1 MVTTEVSFSLNGTG
15 HCVEA
20 DTRWTLLY
28 LLREEFGLTGTKR
41 GCDMG
46 ECGACTVLLDG
57 LPVNACQV
65 LVASISACKVTTIE
79 SLSDDGNLHPLQ
91 VAFLQNDGAQCGFCT
106 PGFLVVASAL
116 LEENP
121 SPTDEEIK
129 SAIEGNLCRC
139 TGYQQIV
146 DSVRAASEILT
157 SGKSIEDSTLPKS
170 DPHPG
175 FSGE

>member
-28 LLREEFGLTGTKR
+28 LLREEYGLTGTKR

-106 PGFLVVASAL
+106 PGF
-116 LEENP
+116 
-121 SPTDEEIK
+121 IM
-129 SAIEGNLCRC
+129 SAIPLMEEEAPVTRDQIADALGGNLCRC
-139 TGYQQIV
+139 NAYGAIL
-146 DSVRAASEILT
+146 DSVQSALDRRT
-157 SGKSIEDSTLPKS
+157 
-170 DPHPG
+170 HV
-175 FSGE
+175 

>member
-65 LVASISACKVTTIE
+65 LVASIAACKVTTIE

-91 VAFLQNDGAQCGFCT
+91 VAFLQNDAAQCGFCT
-106 PGFLVVASAL
+106 PGF
-116 LEENP
+116 
-121 SPTDEEIK
+121 IM
-129 SAIEGNLCRC
+129 SAIPLMEEEAPVTRDQIADALGGNLCRC
-139 TGYQQIV
+139 NAYGAIL
-146 DSVRAASEILT
+146 DSVQSALDRRT
-157 SGKSIEDSTLPKS
+157 
-170 DPHPG
+170 HV
-175 FSGE
+175 

>member
-91 VAFLQNDGAQCGFCT
+91 VAFLQNDGAQCGFST
-106 PGFLVVASAL
+106 PGF
-116 LEENP
+116 
-121 SPTDEEIK
+121 IM
-129 SAIEGNLCRC
+129 SAIPLMEEEAPVTRDQIADALGGNLCRC
-139 TGYQQIV
+139 NAYGAIL
-146 DSVRAASEILT
+146 DSVQSALDRRT
-157 SGKSIEDSTLPKS
+157 
-170 DPHPG
+170 HV
-175 FSGE
+175 

>member
-57 LPVNACQV
+57 LPVNAWQV
-65 LVASISACKVTTIE
+65 LVASFAACKVTTIE

-106 PGFLVVASAL
+106 PGF
-116 LEENP
+116 
-121 SPTDEEIK
+121 IM
-129 SAIEGNLCRC
+129 SAIPLMEEEAPVTRDQIADALGGNLCRC
-139 TGYQQIV
+139 NAYGAIL
-146 DSVRAASEILT
+146 DSVQSALDRRT
-157 SGKSIEDSTLPKS
+157 
-170 DPHPG
+170 HV
-175 FSGE
+175 

>member
-106 PGFLVVASAL
+106 PGFIV
-116 LEENP
+116 
-121 SPTDEEIK
+121 
-129 SAIEGNLCRC
+129 SAIPLMEEEAPVTRDQIADALGGNLCRC
-139 TGYQQIV
+139 NAYGAIL
-146 DSVRAASEILT
+146 DSVQSALDRRT
-157 SGKSIEDSTLPKS
+157 
-170 DPHPG
+170 HV
-175 FSGE
+175 

>member
-65 LVASISACKVTTIE
+65 LVASITACKVTTIE

-106 PGFLVVASAL
+106 PGF
-116 LEENP
+116 
-121 SPTDEEIK
+121 IM
-129 SAIEGNLCRC
+129 SAIPLMEEEAPVTRDQIADALGGNLCRC
-139 TGYQQIV
+139 NAYGAIL
-146 DSVRAASEILT
+146 DSVQSALDRRT
-157 SGKSIEDSTLPKS
+157 
-170 DPHPG
+170 HV
-175 FSGE
+175 

>member
-57 LPVNACQV
+57 LPVNGCQV

-106 PGFLVVASAL
+106 PGF
-116 LEENP
+116 
-121 SPTDEEIK
+121 IM
-129 SAIEGNLCRC
+129 SAIPLMEEEAPVTRDQIADALGGNLCRC
-139 TGYQQIV
+139 NAYGAIL
-146 DSVRAASEILT
+146 DSVQSALDRRT
-157 SGKSIEDSTLPKS
+157 
-170 DPHPG
+170 HV
-175 FSGE
+175 

>member
-1 MVTTEVSFSLNGTG
+1 VVTTEVSFSLNGTG

-106 PGFLVVASAL
+106 PGF
-116 LEENP
+116 
-121 SPTDEEIK
+121 IM
-129 SAIEGNLCRC
+129 SAIPLMEEEAPVTRDQIADALGGNLCRC
-139 TGYQQIV
+139 NAYGAIL
-146 DSVRAASEILT
+146 DSVQSALDRRT
-157 SGKSIEDSTLPKS
+157 
-170 DPHPG
+170 HV
-175 FSGE
+175 

>member
-57 LPVNACQV
+57 LPVNACQG

-106 PGFLVVASAL
+106 PGF
-116 LEENP
+116 
-121 SPTDEEIK
+121 IM
-129 SAIEGNLCRC
+129 SAIPLMEEEAPVTRDQIADALGGNLCRC
-139 TGYQQIV
+139 NAYGAIL
-146 DSVRAASEILT
+146 DSVQSALDRRT
-157 SGKSIEDSTLPKS
+157 
-170 DPHPG
+170 HV
-175 FSGE
+175 

>member
-65 LVASISACKVTTIE
+65 LVASVSDCKVTTIE

-106 PGFLVVASAL
+106 PGF
-116 LEENP
+116 
-121 SPTDEEIK
+121 IM
-129 SAIEGNLCRC
+129 SAIPLMEEEAPVTRDQIADALGGNLCRC
-139 TGYQQIV
+139 NAYGAIL
-146 DSVRAASEILT
+146 DSVQSALDRRT
-157 SGKSIEDSTLPKS
+157 
-170 DPHPG
+170 HV
-175 FSGE
+175 

>member
-65 LVASISACKVTTIE
+65 LVASIAACKVTTIE

-106 PGFLVVASAL
+106 PGF
-116 LEENP
+116 
-121 SPTDEEIK
+121 IM
-129 SAIEGNLCRC
+129 SAIPLMEEEAPVTRDQIADALGGNLCRC
-139 TGYQQIV
+139 NAYGAIL
-146 DSVRAASEILT
+146 DSVQSALDRRT
-157 SGKSIEDSTLPKS
+157 
-170 DPHPG
+170 HV
-175 FSGE
+175 

>member
-1 MVTTEVSFSLNGTG
+1 MITTEVSFSLNGTG

-106 PGFLVVASAL
+106 PGF
-116 LEENP
+116 
-121 SPTDEEIK
+121 IM
-129 SAIEGNLCRC
+129 SAIPLMEEEAPVTRDQIADALGGNLCRC
-139 TGYQQIV
+139 NAYGAIL
-146 DSVRAASEILT
+146 DSVQSALDRRT
-157 SGKSIEDSTLPKS
+157 
-170 DPHPG
+170 HV
-175 FSGE
+175 

>member
-106 PGFLVVASAL
+106 PGC
-116 LEENP
+116 
-121 SPTDEEIK
+121 IM
-129 SAIEGNLCRC
+129 SAIPLMEEEAPVTRDQIADALGGNLCRC
-139 TGYQQIV
+139 NAYGAIL
-146 DSVRAASEILT
+146 DSVQSALDRRT
-157 SGKSIEDSTLPKS
+157 
-170 DPHPG
+170 HV
-175 FSGE
+175 

>member
-65 LVASISACKVTTIE
+65 LVASISACKVSTLE

-106 PGFLVVASAL
+106 PGF
-116 LEENP
+116 
-121 SPTDEEIK
+121 IM
-129 SAIEGNLCRC
+129 SAIPLMEEEAPVTRDQIADALGGNLCRC
-139 TGYQQIV
+139 NAYGAIL
-146 DSVRAASEILT
+146 DSVQSALDRRT
-157 SGKSIEDSTLPKS
+157 
-170 DPHPG
+170 HV
-175 FSGE
+175 

>member
-106 PGFLVVASAL
+106 PGF
-116 LEENP
+116 
-121 SPTDEEIK
+121 IM
-129 SAIEGNLCRC
+129 SAIPLMEEEAPVTRDQIAAALGGNLCRC
-139 TGYQQIV
+139 NAYGAIL
-146 DSVRAASEILT
+146 DSVQSALDRRT
-157 SGKSIEDSTLPKS
+157 
-170 DPHPG
+170 HV
-175 FSGE
+175 

>member
-1 MVTTEVSFSLNGTG
+1 VVTTEVSFSLNGTG

-65 LVASISACKVTTIE
+65 LVVSIAACKVTTIE

-106 PGFLVVASAL
+106 PGF
-116 LEENP
+116 
-121 SPTDEEIK
+121 IM
-129 SAIEGNLCRC
+129 SAIPLMEEEAPVTRDQIADALGGNLCRC
-139 TGYQQIV
+139 NAYGAIL
-146 DSVRAASEILT
+146 DSVQSALDRRT
-157 SGKSIEDSTLPKS
+157 
-170 DPHPG
+170 HV
-175 FSGE
+175 

>member
-106 PGFLVVASAL
+106 PGF
-116 LEENP
+116 
-121 SPTDEEIK
+121 IM
-129 SAIEGNLCRC
+129 SAIPLMEEEAPVTRDQIADALGGNLCRC
-139 TGYQQIV
+139 NAYGAIL
-146 DSVRAASEILT
+146 DSVHSALDRRT
-157 SGKSIEDSTLPKS
+157 
-170 DPHPG
+170 HV
-175 FSGE
+175 

>member
-106 PGFLVVASAL
+106 PGF
-116 LEENP
+116 
-121 SPTDEEIK
+121 IM
-129 SAIEGNLCRC
+129 SAIPLMEEEAPVTRDQIADALGGNLCRC
-139 TGYQQIV
+139 NAYGAIL
-146 DSVRAASEILT
+146 DSVPVSYTHL
-157 SGKSIEDSTLPKS
+157 TLPTS
-170 DPHPG
+170 DLV
-175 FSGE
+175 

>member
-79 SLSDDGNLHPLQ
+79 SLSGDGNLHPLQ

-106 PGFLVVASAL
+106 PGF
-116 LEENP
+116 
-121 SPTDEEIK
+121 IM
-129 SAIEGNLCRC
+129 SAIPLMEEEAPVTRDQIADALGGNLCRC
-139 TGYQQIV
+139 NAYGAIL
-146 DSVRAASEILT
+146 DSVQSALDRRT
-157 SGKSIEDSTLPKS
+157 
-170 DPHPG
+170 HV
-175 FSGE
+175 

>member
-91 VAFLQNDGAQCGFCT
+91 AVSYTHL
-106 PGFLVVASAL
+106 
-116 LEENP
+116 
-121 SPTDEEIK
+121 
-129 SAIEGNLCRC
+129 
-139 TGYQQIV
+139 
-146 DSVRAASEILT
+146 
-157 SGKSIEDSTLPKS
+157 TLPTNR
-170 DPHPG
+170 
-175 FSGE
+175 EV

>member
-65 LVASISACKVTTIE
+65 LVASITACKVTTIE

-106 PGFLVVASAL
+106 PGF
-116 LEENP
+116 
-121 SPTDEEIK
+121 IM
-129 SAIEGNLCRC
+129 SAITLMEEEAPVTRDQIADALGGNLCRC
-139 TGYQQIV
+139 NAYGAIL
-146 DSVRAASEILT
+146 DSVQSALDR
-157 SGKSIEDSTLPKS
+157 ST
-170 DPHPG
+170 HV
-175 FSGE
+175 

>member
-46 ECGACTVLLDG
+46 ECGPCTVLLDG

-106 PGFLVVASAL
+106 PGF
-116 LEENP
+116 
-121 SPTDEEIK
+121 IM
-129 SAIEGNLCRC
+129 SAIPLMEEEAPVTRDQIADALGGNLCRC
-139 TGYQQIV
+139 NAYGAIL
-146 DSVRAASEILT
+146 DSVQSALDRRT
-157 SGKSIEDSTLPKS
+157 
-170 DPHPG
+170 HV
-175 FSGE
+175 

>member
-106 PGFLVVASAL
+106 PGF
-116 LEENP
+116 
-121 SPTDEEIK
+121 IM
-129 SAIEGNLCRC
+129 SAITLMEEEAPVTRDQIADALGGNLCRC
-139 TGYQQIV
+139 NAYGAIL
-146 DSVRAASEILT
+146 DSVQSALDRRT
-157 SGKSIEDSTLPKS
+157 
-170 DPHPG
+170 HV
-175 FSGE
+175 

>member
-106 PGFLVVASAL
+106 PGF
-116 LEENP
+116 
-121 SPTDEEIK
+121 IM
-129 SAIEGNLCRC
+129 SAIPLMEEEAPLTRDQIADALGGNLCRC
-139 TGYQQIV
+139 NAYGAIL
-146 DSVRAASEILT
+146 DSVQSALDRRT
-157 SGKSIEDSTLPKS
+157 
-170 DPHPG
+170 HV
-175 FSGE
+175 